1 MNLSNVGSNSTTA
14 VYRDTISTAVIK
26 NVITVALCIS
36 INYVNGTLVHTFNK
50 HQIFKMNPRYI
61 LFIHL
66 VINDMILL
74 TLSGLIQVL
83 SYILFT
89 LNVSLCIFLL
99 MFAIFAN
106 LNTPLTLAIWTVQK
120 TYAVICLIWVLS
132 TLSILPDLFVTLV
145 TEPLEFFRSRVFCLR
160 ETIFRNPYLTEK
172 RDVSYIVF
180 LVLIWLILFYT
191 YFKILFAAKAAA
203 ADAKKARNTVL
214 LHGFQLL
221 LCMLTYVC
229 HLVIKGVTY
238 LFPTGVLAIRFTIY
252 ILIQILPRLISPVI
266 YGLRDKTFSKYLKTW
281 LTLFYTYFRILFA
294 AKAAAADAKKAKN
307 TVLLHGFQLVLCM
320 LTYVVPLMI
329 KGLTLLFPEGSLVI
343 RFTLS
348 VFIQI
353 LPRLISPIVYG
364 LRDNTFRKYL
374 KKYFFCKECIRIQ
387 PQTTVKP
394 PL

>member
-1 MNLSNVGSNSTTA
+1 MNLSNVGSNSTTV
-14 VYRDTISTAVIK
+14 VYRDTISTAIIK

-36 INYVNGTLVHTFNK
+36 INYVNGTLIHTFNK
-50 HQIFKMNPRYI
+50 HQIFKMKPRYI

-89 LNVSLCIFLL
+89 INVSLCIFLL
-99 MFAIFAN
+99 MLAIFAN
-106 LNTPLTLAIWTVQK
+106 LNTPLTLAVM
-120 TYAVICLIWVLS
+120 AVECYIAICLSV
-132 TLSILPDLFVTLV
+132 LPDLFVTLV

-160 ETIFRNPYLTEK
+160 EAIFRNPYLTEK
-172 RDVSYIVF
+172 RDVSYIVC
-180 LVLIWLILFYT
+180 LVLIWLTLFYT

-266 YGLRDKTFSKYLKTW
+266 YGLRDKTFCKYLK
-281 LTLFYTYFRILFA
+281 R
-294 AKAAAADAKKAKN
+294 
-307 TVLLHGFQLVLCM
+307 
-320 LTYVVPLMI
+320 
-329 KGLTLLFPEGSLVI
+329 
-343 RFTLS
+343 
-348 VFIQI
+348 
-353 LPRLISPIVYG
+353 
-364 LRDNTFRKYL
+364 YL
-374 KKYFFCKECIRIQ
+374 FCKMCIKTN
-387 PQTTVKP
+387 PKTTLKRP
-394 PL
+394 T